1 VGKEQIY
8 ADGGTNRP
16 AKSNVFFSE
25 LCEKRLESLFGI
37 NVTYFKFLG
46 IPAVH
51 YIYILSLEDA
61 LYSRKEKMCL

>member
-1 VGKEQIY
+1 MQTEGQTDVPKVI
-8 ADGGTNRP
+8 
-16 AKSNVFFSE
+16 SFFSE

-46 IPAVH
+46 ISAVH

-61 LYSRKEKMCL
+61 LYSITKVCVSRSTAR